1 MVYIL
6 PDEKDSE
13 TNEDQ
18 PKEPE
23 TTVEEV
29 DQDTTEEDNK
39 EKDPDEE
46 KHPKAAGSGTCY
58 VYIYAKN
65 GYTKKVK
72 VTVK

>member
-46 KHPKAAGSGTCY
+46 KHPKADSSLLKLWRLMLLAERTTC
-58 VYIYAKN
+58 
-65 GYTKKVK
+65 TP
-72 VTVK
+72 T